1 MVFRFIF
8 QPPLAL
14 MVGLEAVGSEDGT
27 GRTIIEGVVF
37 HFLLFSLEINWAD
50 M

>member
-14 MVGLEAVGSEDGT
+14 MVGLEAIGSEDGT
-27 GRTIIEGVVF
+27 GKTIIEGVVF